1 MRADRVLG
9 DEETPGDLVG
19 AEMVVE
25 QEQNLELAGGE
36 RLGDRVGHAGAA
48 VVAGAHLVQEATGDR
63 AGERGL
69 AVRDSL
75 EEARDA
81 LRRLGLQQVAGRPT
95 ANGGKQVRFG
105 AGGSEDDDLAVGGG
119 SANQGQ
125 RRQAVHAGHG
135 EVEKDE
141 VRQQPGRLRNGGFA
155 VRSLAD
161 HVEAMGA
168 EQRGEGLAGQ
178 RMVVGDEDSGCHAF
192 SLIGRDRS
200 ADKREVRESRT
211 EYQSWLLGEILLA
224 GLLGASLALFL
235 AYPVL
240 QTSWDLPQLRLVLQT
255 TMALAG
261 LLVALLAA
269 VRFSVEGRRLDLLL
283 ASGFFVSSLSAFAF
297 SIGPQL
303 GGATIM
309 APEGWAAL
317 LGGMLGQAL
326 IAAAPFLRGRT
337 KYRDWAIANAVAA
350 AGIALL
356 VAWSL
361 LRAAGPALP
370 NLVDPLG
377 NNSQPFYLTGTLALQ
392 AFIALVAVIG
402 WGERFRKRDD
412 DLARW
417 LALGFTLMLFAALH
431 LVFQPLLASTY
442 VSQGDFL
449 RMVSYALVLV
459 GAWRAIRFAEFGRA
473 VAEERARV
481 AREIH
486 DGLAQYL
493 FAVSTH
499 ASMLEAGAPVEEVA
513 PRLKEAAQLAQQEAR
528 FAILAL
534 SSASGTAP
542 FDAALRR
549 YVEFLTA
556 DGLLE
561 VDLEVDTST
570 RLAPDEQIEVFR
582 IVQEGLAN
590 VRKHAN
596 ATQAVVTIGERPF
609 GERYVTITDNGEG
622 FDGGETPAGQGLKNM
637 RARAE
642 SIEGGFSLRST
653 PGRGTALEVVLRT

>member
-1 MRADRVLG
+1 
-9 DEETPGDLVG
+9 
-19 AEMVVE
+19 MVV
-25 QEQNLELAGGE
+25 
-36 RLGDRVGHAGAA
+36 D
-48 VVAGAHLVQEATGDR
+48 
-63 AGERGL
+63 
-69 AVRDSL
+69 
-75 EEARDA
+75 
-81 LRRLGLQQVAGRPT
+81 
-95 ANGGKQVRFG
+95 
-105 AGGSEDDDLAVGGG
+105 
-119 SANQGQ
+119 
-125 RRQAVHAGHG
+125 
-135 EVEKDE
+135 
-141 VRQQPGRLRNGGFA
+141 
-155 VRSLAD
+155 
-161 HVEAMGA
+161 
-168 EQRGEGLAGQ
+168 
-178 RMVVGDEDSGCHAF
+178 DEDPGGQLTT
-192 SLIGRDRS
+192 LIGRSGS
-200 ADKREVRESRT
+200 ADKREVKETRS
-211 EYQSWLLGEILLA
+211 EYQAWLWGEILLA

-240 QTSWDLPQLRLVLQT
+240 QTSWDLPELRLVLQT

-261 LLVALLAA
+261 LLVAVLAA

-283 ASGFFVSSLSAFAF
+283 ASGFFVTSLSAFAF
-297 SIGPQL
+297 AIGPQF
-303 GGATIM
+303 GGRTLQA
-309 APEGWAAL
+309 AENWSAL
-317 LGGMLGQAL
+317 LGGILGQAL
-326 IAAAPFLRGRT
+326 IAAAPFIRGRT

-361 LRAAGPALP
+361 LRAAGPSLP
-370 NLVDPLG
+370 DLNPLG
-377 NNSQPFYLTGTLALQ
+377 DNGQPFYLTGTLALS
-392 AFIALVAVIG
+392 ALIALVAVVG

-431 LVFQPLLASTY
+431 LVLQPLLASTY

-449 RMVSYALVLV
+449 RMLAYALILV

-513 PRLKEAAQLAQQEAR
+513 PRLKEAALLAQQEAR

-556 DGLLE
+556 DGKLE
-561 VDLEVDTST
+561 VDLDVDTSI
-570 RLAPDEQIEVFR
+570 RLAADEQIEVFR

-596 ATQAVVTIGERPF
+596 ATQAEVMIGERPF

-622 FDGGETPAGQGLKNM
+622 FDGDETAAGQGLKNM

-642 SIEGGFSLRST
+642 SIDGGFSLRST
-653 PGRGTALEVVLRT
+653 PGRGTALEVLLRT